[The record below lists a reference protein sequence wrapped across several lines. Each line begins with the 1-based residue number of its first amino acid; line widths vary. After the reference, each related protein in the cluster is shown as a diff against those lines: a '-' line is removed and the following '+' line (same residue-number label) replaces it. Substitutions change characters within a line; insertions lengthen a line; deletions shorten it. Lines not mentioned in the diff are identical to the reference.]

1 MTGWSGSALCTQQGG
16 EGCQQRV
23 SGREWQVAGSGGA
36 QESSSHK
43 VPLAGM
49 CWGAGRRRTGR
60 ARSSTNDSNSSSRGW
75 AQRSRSAGWGA
86 PPTCRY
92 AGTSVGRASVGVSWK
107 LSCRAV
113 HQRQRQYSST
123 SVHTRSSPHSMQ
135 YCKTCTRGPCGAV
148 PAGFQCSAVQC
159 SAVQCSAN
167 RAHAAAPAGAAHLQR
182 PLGALKV
189 PGVPLVAVAHI
200 QHQRLPPAALC
211 LRQHALPLRGLRQG
225 GGGGGGG
232 RPPGGG
238 VW

>member
-159 SAVQCSAN
+159 SAVQRKSGACSS
-167 RAHAAAPAGAAHLQR
+167 AGRGSA
-182 PLGALKV
+182 
-189 PGVPLVAVAHI
+189 
-200 QHQRLPPAALC
+200 PPAA
-211 LRQHALPLRGLRQG
+211 A
-225 GGGGGGG
+225 G
-232 RPPGGG
+232 RPQSARRPTRSCCAHPAPAAAARCSVPPPACASTPRAAPGVGGWGGGG